1 VFYCYPCKITV
12 KNSTNK
18 GKARLNT
25 ASLKPKKALSA
36 DFIGEMHRDKYDLI
50 LFNARLGR
58 DKPELVQTPSCR

>member
-1 VFYCYPCKITV
+1 M
-12 KNSTNK
+12 
-18 GKARLNT
+18 NT

-58 DKPELVQTPSCR
+58 DKPELVQTTSCR